1 MLYDIQRAD
10 ITHSDA
16 IYALVCE
23 LKQATFDRDAFDVG
37 LAANLRDANYH
48 LALAWLDGKPVGL
61 ISLHLQFHLH
71 HANWIGEI
79 QELVVMP
86 EARSAGVGKG
96 LLSWAQTV
104 AQQHGA
110 EMTELSTNVKRI
122 DAHRFY
128 RREGYEPSH
137 VRFTKPL

>member
-1 MLYDIQRAD
+1 MHYDIQRAD

-16 IYALVCE
+16 IYTLIGE
-23 LKQATFDRDAFDVG
+23 LKQAAFDRAAFDTG

-48 LALAWLDGKPVGL
+48 LALAWLDGQPVGL

-86 EARSAGVGKG
+86 DARSAGVGKG

-104 AQQHGA
+104 AQQYGA
-110 EMTELSTNVKRI
+110 EMTELSTSVKRL

-128 RREGYEPSH
+128 CREGYQPSH

>member
-1 MLYDIQRAD
+1 MLYDIQHAD
-10 ITHSDA
+10 MAHSDA

-23 LKQATFDRDAFDVG
+23 LKQAAFDRDAFDTG
-37 LAANLRDANYH
+37 LAANLRDPHYH
-48 LALAWLDGKPVGL
+48 LALAWLDAKPVGL
-61 ISLHLQFHLH
+61 VSLHLQFHLH

-86 EARSAGVGKG
+86 DARSAGVGKR
-96 LLSWAQTV
+96 LLAWAHTV
-104 AQQHGA
+104 AQRHGA

>member
-1 MLYDIQRAD
+1 
-10 ITHSDA
+10 
-16 IYALVCE
+16 
-23 LKQATFDRDAFDVG
+23 
-37 LAANLRDANYH
+37 
-48 LALAWLDGKPVGL
+48 
-61 ISLHLQFHLH
+61 
-71 HANWIGEI
+71 
-79 QELVVMP
+79 MP
-86 EARSAGVGKG
+86 DARSAGVGKG
-96 LLSWAQTV
+96 LLNWAQTV